1 MKCLI
6 FWKWELSAYSP
17 EKFNTFQIAT
27 LSKCWIIY
35 LFPIKYFFYILQ
47 VSIVTRDE
55 VGAYKP
61 YLWEQSVF
69 VKGPLFRE
77 WILTKVHCVSIYCFS
92 PILCEINQLWW
103 ILSSTH
109 CRKHYFFMPFRFYVK
124 SILINL
130 LQSAQIKVLPFL
142 KLFSRNQFHVKSK
155 WWKNFVIFTLCFA
168 HFSRNCFPPFSKSW
182 KHCYWP

>member
-27 LSKCWIIY
+27 LSKYYWIIY
-35 LFPIKYFFYILQ
+35 LFSIKYFFYILQ

-77 WILTKVHCVSIYCFS
+77 WILTKVHCVSIYFLS
-92 PILCEINQLWW
+92 ILCEINCDEFLALH
-103 ILSSTH
+103 IVETIFL
-109 CRKHYFFMPFRFYVK
+109 PFRFYVK
-124 SILINL
+124 STLVRE
-130 LQSAQIKVLPFL
+130 SK
-142 KLFSRNQFHVKSK
+142 FS
-155 WWKNFVIFTLCFA
+155 
-168 HFSRNCFPPFSKSW
+168 
-182 KHCYWP
+182 

>member
-109 CRKHYFFMPFRFYVK
+109 CRKHFSAIQILREINFGKFRVSKIVPFDSFRDSK
-124 SILINL
+124 EIGKM
-130 LQSAQIKVLPFL
+130 QSHK
-142 KLFSRNQFHVKSK
+142 K
-155 WWKNFVIFTLCFA
+155 
-168 HFSRNCFPPFSKSW
+168 
-182 KHCYWP
+182 